1 MKETQLSNGDW
12 IKLYEEGWS
21 EVRISSLLKEAV
33 RDFAIHNDMTLG
45 EGLARILVSGLAGLG
60 PETYDRHIL
69 AAEARMNAAD
79 TPTYPISEVPQ

>member
-45 EGLARILVSGLAGLG
+45 EGLA
-60 PETYDRHIL
+60 
-69 AAEARMNAAD
+69 AEARMNAAD

>member
-60 PETYDRHIL
+60 PETYDQHIL
-69 AAEARMNAAD
+69 AAEARMNGAD
-79 TPTYPISEVPQ
+79 TPTYTISEVPQ